1 MDQTKLDAIG
11 NQYGSVLDAAGS
23 GNTLRFDMTDQDVP
37 INDMRK
43 CFNDIVA
50 LFESTI

>member
-1 MDQTKLDAIG
+1 MDQTKLDAIE
-11 NQYGSVLDAAGS
+11 NQYGSVLDATGS
-23 GNTLRFDMTDQDVP
+23 DNMLGFDMADQDVP

-50 LFESTI
+50 LFESTV